1 VAELARGTVA
11 DRPWGRT
18 LAALG
23 LRGLTGQLTLTAEGK
38 RYQLAFGEGAV
49 VGAGSPL
56 ASDAAARIALTGS
69 LISSTQVGDIAR
81 KLAAAPGR
89 DEVDVI
95 AELARLGPEQ
105 AIRLRRRVVAQRA
118 ARSFAVDRGEFVVED
133 AITVPVVAGSEL
145 DIRAVIYLGARS
157 FLSENRLN
165 TELGQ
170 LGQWFQLKPEAVEDL
185 RQFGFTDAERP
196 VIEALRGGAGLAALE
211 TPDREQRMVR
221 AVVYAL
227 ASCGAVT
234 CESGLR
240 APDRK
245 PPARPAP
252 RRAPDSIDPPT
263 TVSPAAAAADLDPQT
278 TLRRSEVDA
287 PTRRRPTAQAPA
299 QRKAADEQ
307 QTAAVQ
313 ALISARLELLE
324 SGGDRF
330 QLLGVGRE
338 APAEQIRIAYFGL
351 ARQLHPDRLASLGI
365 DDTERRA
372 QRLFAEVNTAFS
384 ILSDP
389 ARRAEYLGVLRRGG
403 EAAVRQEQAD
413 AEAMAMRVLES
424 EEAFRRGEM
433 ALRRDQ
439 MSTAIRELE
448 HAIELNPDEVDY
460 HAALA
465 WARFCLASDK
475 LAVATATRKALEEA
489 LAKAPRSVSARFYLG
504 RVERILGRDEDALR
518 HFKQVL
524 ERVPHH
530 AEAMSEVRV
539 LESRLAAGADKGLF
553 GRPKR

>member
-1 VAELARGTVA
+1 MAELARGTVA

-23 LRGLTGQLTLTAEGK
+23 LRGLTGQLTLTADGK

-49 VGAGSPL
+49 VGAVSPL

-69 LISSTQVGDIAR
+69 LISSTQVADISR
-81 KLAAAPGR
+81 KLAAVPGR

-95 AELARLGPEQ
+95 AELARLAPEQ

-118 ARSFAVDRGEFVVED
+118 ARTFAVDRGEFVVED

-145 DIRAVIYLGARS
+145 DVRAVIYLGARS

-170 LGQWFQLKPEAVEDL
+170 LGQWFQLKPEAIEDL
-185 RQFGFTDAERP
+185 RQFGFTDVERA
-196 VIEALRGGAGLAALE
+196 VIDGLRGGAGLAALE
-211 TPDREQRMVR
+211 TPETEQRMVR

-240 APDRK
+240 APARK
-245 PPARPAP
+245 PAAATPPP
-252 RRAPDSIDPPT
+252 RRAPESINPPT
-263 TVSPAAAAADLDPQT
+263 TLRAAEADPATVRGGAF
-278 TLRRSEVDA
+278 DA
-287 PTRRRPTAQAPA
+287 PTRRRPTAQAPT
-299 QRKAADEQ
+299 QRKPADEA

-313 ALISARLELLE
+313 ALIAARLELLE
-324 SGGDRF
+324 GGGDRF
-330 QLLGVGRE
+330 ELLGVGRD
-338 APAEQIRIAYFGL
+338 ASTEQIRTAYFGL
-351 ARQLHPDRLASLGI
+351 ARQLHPDRLSSLGI
-365 DDTERRA
+365 DDTERKA

-389 ARRAEYLGVLRRGG
+389 GRRAEYLGVLRRGG
-403 EAAVRQEQAD
+403 EAAVRQEQAE
-413 AEAMAMRVLES
+413 AEAMAMRILES

-433 ALRRDQ
+433 AMRRDQ

-465 WARFCLASDK
+465 WAKFCVASDK
-475 LAVATATRKALEEA
+475 LAVSSSTRKALEA
-489 LAKAPRSVSARFYLG
+489 AIARAPRAVSARFYLG
-504 RVERILGRDEDALR
+504 RVERILGRDQDALR

-524 ERVPHH
+524 EAEPHH
-530 AEAMSEVRV
+530 AEASSEVRV
-539 LESRLAAGADKGLF
+539 LEARLAAGGDKTLF

>member
-1 VAELARGTVA
+1 MAELARGTVA

-23 LRGLTGQLTLTAEGK
+23 LRGLTGQLTLTADGK

-49 VGAGSPL
+49 VGASSPL

-69 LISSTQVGDIAR
+69 LISSTQVADISR

-95 AELARLGPEQ
+95 AELARLAPEQ

-157 FLSENRLN
+157 FLSEVRLN

-170 LGQWFQLKPEAVEDL
+170 LGQWFQLKPEAIEDL

-196 VIEALRGGAGLAALE
+196 VIDALRGGAGLAALE
-211 TPDREQRMVR
+211 TPDLEQRMVR

-240 APDRK
+240 TPARK
-245 PPARPAP
+245 PPAQPPARPAP
-252 RRAPDSIDPPT
+252 ASIPPPPPADPDAD
-263 TVSPAAAAADLDPQT
+263 ADLQT

-287 PTRRRPTAQAPA
+287 PTRRRPTAPAPTP
-299 QRKAADEQ
+299 RKPADEA

-313 ALISARLELLE
+313 ALIAARLELLE
-324 SGGDRF
+324 GGGDRF
-330 QLLGVGRE
+330 ELLGVGQD
-338 APAEQIRIAYFGL
+338 ATPEQIRNAYFGL
-351 ARQLHPDRLASLGI
+351 ARQLHPDRLSSLGI
-365 DDTERRA
+365 DDAERKA

-389 ARRAEYLGVLRRGG
+389 GRRAEYLGILRRGG
-403 EAAVRQEQAD
+403 EAAVRKEQAEV
-413 AEAMAMRVLES
+413 EAMAMRVLES

-433 ALRRDQ
+433 AMRRDQ

-465 WARFCLASDK
+465 WARFCVASDK
-475 LAVATATRKALEEA
+475 LAVSAATRKALEA
-489 LAKAPRSVSARFYLG
+489 AIARAPRSVNARFYLG
-504 RVERILGRDEDALR
+504 RVERILGRDQDALR

-524 ERVPHH
+524 ETAPNH
-530 AEAMSEVRV
+530 AEATSEVRV
-539 LESRLAAGADKGLF
+539 LEARLAAGPDKGLF